1 MGPLR
6 TKNSTRSV
14 EPSPKP
20 RHKPTPK
27 PAAMKKRLEARK
39 PVAGLGTAA
48 VDALRQER
56 DAGDAPTLQDVGT
69 EVRRI
74 ANQLKRVESYIT
86 VCRLALDGQNAEQD
100 NEVAK
105 LLRRDV
111 GDLLFKQIRAWRTWR
126 PNAMA
131 DCLRIGRTMTSLK
144 TMIRRA
150 RNEH

>member
-111 GDLLFKQIRAWRTWR
+111 GDLLFKAVRALENVAAQCDGGLPSDREDDDKFEDDDTEG
-126 PNAMA
+126 A
-131 DCLRIGRTMTSLK
+131 
-144 TMIRRA
+144 
-150 RNEH
+150 E